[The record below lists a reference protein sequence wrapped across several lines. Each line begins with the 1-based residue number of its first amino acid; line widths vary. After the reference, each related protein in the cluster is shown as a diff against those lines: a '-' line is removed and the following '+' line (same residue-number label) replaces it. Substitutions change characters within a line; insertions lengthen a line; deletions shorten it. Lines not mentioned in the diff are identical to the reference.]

1 MGRWAGLRWIDPGL
15 RGAPGVR
22 RELLGALVA
31 TRQKK
36 QPAVLVRGLTTGKH
50 CVLTRQESLG
60 DIDDI
65 DPVVVDAARKALDSD
80 GTRTIEAAGERYL
93 VQTLASKPIMLIVGA
108 VHIAQSLI
116 PMALQVGYEI
126 ILIDPRTAFAN
137 PQRFPDIRIDNRSPH
152 EALSDLK
159 LDARTAVVALSH
171 DPKIDE
177 PALQAAMD
185 SNVFYIG
192 VLGSKGNHAK
202 RLERLAALG
211 CSKEQL
217 SRVNGPIGLPLG
229 GRSPAEI
236 AVAILA
242 QVIKVRNQP
251 LSG

>member
-1 MGRWAGLRWIDPGL
+1 MK
-15 RGAPGVR
+15 

-31 TRQKK
+31 ARQRK
-36 QPAVLVRGLTTGKH
+36 QSAVLVRGLTTGRQ

-65 DPVVVDAARKALDSD
+65 DPVVVDAARASLDSD
-80 GTRTIEAAGERYL
+80 GARTIEAAGERYL
-93 VQTLASKPIMLIVGA
+93 VQTLASAARMLIVGA

-116 PMALQVGYEI
+116 PMAMQVGYEI
-126 ILIDPRTAFAN
+126 IVIDPRTAFAN
-137 PQRFPDIRIDNRSPH
+137 PERFPDILLDKRWPH
-152 EALSDLK
+152 EAMSDFE
-159 LDARTAVVALSH
+159 LDARTAIVALSH

-185 SNVFYIG
+185 SKVFYIG
-192 VLGSKGNHAK
+192 ALGSKGNHAK

-211 CSKEQL
+211 YTKEQL
-217 SRVNGPIGLPLG
+217 GRIHGPIGLPLG

-242 QVIKVRNQP
+242 QVIQSRYQA
-251 LSG
+251 LSI

>member
-1 MGRWAGLRWIDPGL
+1 M
-15 RGAPGVR
+15 R

-31 TRQKK
+31 ARQKK
-36 QPAVLVRGLTTGKH
+36 QPAVLVRGLTNGKQ
-50 CVLTRQESLG
+50 CVVTRQDSLG

-65 DPVVVDAARKALDSD
+65 DSGVVDAARKALDAD
-80 GTRTIEAAGERYL
+80 GTRTIEADGERYL
-93 VQTLASKPIMLIVGA
+93 VQTLASKPRMLIVGA

-116 PMALQVGYEI
+116 PMAEQIGYEI
-126 ILIDPRTAFAN
+126 VVIDPRTAFAN
-137 PQRFPDIRIDNRSPH
+137 PERFPDIHIDNRWPA
-152 EALSDLK
+152 EAMSDFE
-159 LDARTAVVALSH
+159 LDARTAVVVLSH

-192 VLGSKGNHAK
+192 VLGSKANHAK

-217 SRVNGPIGLPLG
+217 SRVHGPIGLPLG

-242 QVIKVRNQP
+242 QVIQSR
-251 LSG
+251 SSFT